1 MKVKDIEIIGYY
13 SSLDGMTT
21 FLFQR
26 EGGSYSKQRYRKPAT

>member
-13 SSLDGMTT
+13 SAWMEWST